1 MGLSAEE
8 NQLPDKNRQG
18 CAKKGH
24 VLNVHRAEYWW
35 PGESAAQK
43 TYCAC
48 FRRRTS
54 PIQRDQHMKL
64 HGKTAVVTGGSKGIG
79 AGIAKGLA
87 AEGATVVVN
96 YASSKRE
103 AELVVAEIE
112 LHGGT
117 ALAVQADMSK
127 SADVVQLF
135 GTVKAKYGRLDVLV
149 NNAGVAVFEMIEDL
163 TEAAFHKQFDLN
175 VLGYLLAVREA
186 SKLFGETGSIINI
199 SSILSTDPYL
209 ASSVYAATKGAVDT
223 LTFALAR
230 EMGGRGIRV
239 NSILPGHTNTPGTNG
254 NFAGELGEKLLA
266 GTPLGRF
273 GEPEDIAPLAVF
285 LASDDAHWVTGE
297 SIRASGGVRGVGY

>member
-1 MGLSAEE
+1 
-8 NQLPDKNRQG
+8 
-18 CAKKGH
+18 
-24 VLNVHRAEYWW
+24 
-35 PGESAAQK
+35 
-43 TYCAC
+43 
-48 FRRRTS
+48 
-54 PIQRDQHMKL
+54 MKL
-64 HGKTAVVTGGSKGIG
+64 DGKIAVVTGGSKGIG

-87 AEGATVVVN
+87 SEGATVVVN
-96 YASSKRE
+96 YASSKSDVD
-103 AELVVAEIE
+103 LVVAEIE
-112 LHGGT
+112 RHGGK
-117 ALAVQADMSK
+117 ALAVHADMSN
-127 SADVVQLF
+127 SADVAELF
-135 GTVKAKYGRLDVLV
+135 NKVKSEYGRLDILV

-163 TEAAFHKQFDLN
+163 TEEAFHKQFNLN
-175 VLGYLLAVREA
+175 VLGYLLAIREA
-186 SKLFGETGSIINI
+186 SKLFGSSGSIINI

-239 NSILPGHTNTPGTNG
+239 NSILPGHTNTPGTSG
-254 NFAGELGEKLLA
+254 NFTGELGQKLLA